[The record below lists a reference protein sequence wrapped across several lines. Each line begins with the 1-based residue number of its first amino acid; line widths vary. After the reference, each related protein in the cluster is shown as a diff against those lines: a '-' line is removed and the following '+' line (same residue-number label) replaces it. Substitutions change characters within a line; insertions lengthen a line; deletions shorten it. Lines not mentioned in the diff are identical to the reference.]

1 MKNYKSII
9 ITIFIF
15 VISYSPLAC
24 ANKIQL
30 IDLPNI
36 NISSTIF
43 IDESGNETFLQITNE
58 NFIDVDLKAKFT
70 NKCVFWIRFDITS
83 PFYLKDYAAILQVLP
98 SNIEKIQLYMPDGSI
113 QFAGIGIPASLH
125 TPPVNF
131 LSSFKI
137 NLNPGK
143 TRFYIRIENTGVY
156 LANFK
161 LFSQQAFEN
170 NLITKTFLLGIFYG
184 LILLIFIINIFNY
197 IWTRDSLYISYVIFL
212 FFTWLTSF
220 SYNGYLSILLGNH
233 ANIAIYM
240 DQISWCAMMLSGPYF
255 AIYIFRIDQLYP
267 KIENVIRQFN
277 KFTIPCILLIFSPFY
292 QDFLTYLTFYFFTY
306 GLVLFF
312 ISSYN
317 FIRFRDHQMMI
328 LFFAYAIFFTFQC
341 ITIFMFIGIIPISE
355 FSLNSWQIGTL
366 AHLLLLHLTIMVKF
380 REQQYNAKVQADKA
394 QLAIINADEER
405 RQRSELLQ
413 FLSMLSHEI
422 NTPLTVIDST
432 IQSLELLNDLNNT
445 DCSGRYTRIR
455 NSVKRLHLLFKE
467 SLARERIMSG
477 IWDLHPQ
484 SWSMYEL
491 IEDVISYHGL
501 ALPTQFEEITFP
513 LNIGNQSAGNLKIIC
528 ESNLPDKSIA
538 DLYLLK
544 IALSNLLDNACK
556 YAYPESTV
564 VIEVYFDRHTSL
576 YHINVISQGDQ
587 MSSSELEKVFNKYWR
602 RSENKN
608 VVGAGLG
615 LYLVR
620 HIAILHKGY
629 ANAVNLENNKTC
641 FSIHFP
647 LRENLQ

>member
-1 MKNYKSII
+1 MKIYKSII
-9 ITIFIF
+9 IAIFIF
-15 VISYSPLAC
+15 VICYSSPTC

-113 QFAGIGIPASLH
+113 QLAGIGIPASLH
-125 TPPVNF
+125 TPPINF

-161 LFSQQAFEN
+161 FFSQQAFEN

-220 SYNGYLSILLGNH
+220 SYNGYLSILLGNN
-233 ANIAIYM
+233 ADIAIYM

-267 KIENVIRQFN
+267 KIEKVIRQFN
-277 KFTIPCILLIFSPFY
+277 KFTIPCIFLIFSPFY
-292 QDFLTYLTFYFFTY
+292 QYFLTYLTFYFFTY

-394 QLAIINADEER
+394 QLALINADEER

-587 MSSSELEKVFNKYWR
+587 MSGSELEKVFNKYWR

-629 ANAVNLENNKTC
+629 ANAVNLEDNKTC